1 MIFGRGIESSIRL
14 SINIVV
20 ATVAISM
27 ALVNFK
33 IAADI
38 FGTESEKF
46 QKSTK
51 LSIVREMKS
60 SFHHYLDDFSSLTEA
75 PILVTSLTDSQARNN
90 YLTQFLNQKTQ
101 STHIIFTLLDY
112 KRRSLLDTG
121 TVGESSLE
129 SAKKEC
135 DENIGRSVSTAL
147 NDDFLIFCGNINLPS
162 DNRPIGYL
170 IGMTSI
176 NDFLSRN
183 ININTDAFQT
193 DISLKLLPVGPI
205 LNDSVPIYWEDDTV
219 LAAVIKLATP
229 IDTHKLISL
238 QNAILIILG
247 FLINIVFGFILSRY
261 LARRIS
267 KPIIHLSDA
276 ASAFAA
282 GNINVVD
289 KSDMVREIKTLA
301 ETLESTFIERARIQ
315 GELQHLVNFDQLTG
329 ALTRSHFYSSFSS
342 HLQLAKRSGDGIA
355 LLYLDLD
362 RFKAIND
369 MYGHDAGDQVLRCVV
384 ERMRL
389 RLRGSDLVGRRGGDE
404 FNVGLY
410 PIKRQWEVE
419 TVCRDLIE
427 RLSHPIAIKGDID
440 VSVGVS
446 IGIAMFPDH
455 SDTVELLET
464 NADMALYQ
472 AKNLGGN
479 QFVWFGSISVD
490 QEAKS
495 TA

>member
-1 MIFGRGIESSIRL
+1 MIFGNGIEGSIRF

-27 ALVNFK
+27 AVVNFK

-38 FGTESEKF
+38 LGTESDKF
-46 QKSTK
+46 EKSTK
-51 LSIVREMKS
+51 INIVNELKS
-60 SFHHYLDDFSSLTEA
+60 SFHHYLDDFTSLTEA
-75 PILVTSLTDSQARNN
+75 PILVTSLTDSQARDN
-90 YLTQFLNQKTQ
+90 YLAQFLNQKTQ
-101 STHIIFTLLDY
+101 STHITFTLLDY
-112 KRRSLLDTG
+112 KRRSLLHTG
-121 TVGESSLE
+121 SVGESSLE

-135 DENIGRSVSTAL
+135 DENVERSVSTAL
-147 NDDFLIFCGNINLPS
+147 SDDFIIFCGDINLPS

-170 IGMTSI
+170 IGITSI

-193 DISLKLLPVGPI
+193 DISLRLLPI
-205 LNDSVPIYWEDDTV
+205 NAIQNDSVPIFWEDDTV
-219 LAAVIKLATP
+219 LAAVIKLAMP
-229 IDTHKLISL
+229 IDAHKLVSI
-238 QNAILIILG
+238 QNAVLIILG
-247 FLINIVFGFILSRY
+247 FFINIVLGFILSRY

-267 KPIIHLSDA
+267 RPIVHLSDA

-289 KSDMVREIKTLA
+289 KGNMVKEIKALA

-329 ALTRSHFYSSFSS
+329 ALTRSHFNSSFSS
-342 HLQLAKRSGDGIA
+342 HLQLAKRSGQGIA

-362 RFKAIND
+362 RFKVIND
-369 MYGHDAGDQVLRCVV
+369 SHGHDAGDQVLRCVV
-384 ERMRL
+384 ERMRH

-404 FNVGLY
+404 FNIGLY
-410 PIKRQWEVE
+410 PIKHHSEVE

-427 RLSHPIAIKGDID
+427 LLSQPITIKGDIH
-440 VSVGVS
+440 VSVRVS
-446 IGIAMFPDH
+446 IGIAMFPEH

-479 QFVWFGSISVD
+479 QFVWFGPISIE
-490 QEAKS
+490 QEATS